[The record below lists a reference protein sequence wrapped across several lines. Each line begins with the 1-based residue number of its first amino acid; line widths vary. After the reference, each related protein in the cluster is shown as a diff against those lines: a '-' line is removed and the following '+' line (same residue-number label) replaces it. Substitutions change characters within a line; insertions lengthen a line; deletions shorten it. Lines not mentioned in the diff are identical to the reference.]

1 MKELIKNT
9 VFKIKTA
16 GAVITLESG
25 PKVKGFVPVI
35 INSNASIEPSI
46 KAGKNF
52 TVRGRFGWSK
62 MKGRVCK
69 LLLFKYLPAKIYE
82 ILKSQFHGHG
92 L

>member
-16 GAVITLESG
+16 SAVITLESG

-46 KAGKNF
+46 KAGKNL
-52 TVRGRFGWSK
+52 TVQVDLGG
-62 MKGRVCK
+62 
-69 LLLFKYLPAKIYE
+69 
-82 ILKSQFHGHG
+82 LK
-92 L
+92 